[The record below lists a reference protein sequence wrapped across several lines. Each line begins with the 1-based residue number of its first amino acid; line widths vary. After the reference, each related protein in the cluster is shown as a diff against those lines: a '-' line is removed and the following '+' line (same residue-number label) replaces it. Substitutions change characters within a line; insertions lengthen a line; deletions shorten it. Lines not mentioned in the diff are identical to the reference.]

1 MYVYVCYIYWKKQTF
16 NDYKSIIVT
25 NYKCVW
31 LHPMLLMHSFPSS
44 TQLNN
49 GAGAEDSDS
58 DEFYKPK
65 RKHKHSL
72 RRTGDI

>member
-1 MYVYVCYIYWKKQTF
+1 MFLTH
-16 NDYKSIIVT
+16 
-25 NYKCVW
+25 
-31 LHPMLLMHSFPSS
+31 LFPSS

-49 GAGAEDSDS
+49 GAVAEDSDS
-58 DEFYKPK
+58 DEFYQPK